1 MGVLFK
7 IDDFSH
13 PFIEK
18 MRPMDFGLIEEI
30 NFYELFETIANP
42 KTKVRGI
49 KQKLSDK
56 REKIIKA
63 PDF

>member
-1 MGVLFK
+1 
-7 IDDFSH
+7 
-13 PFIEK
+13 
-18 MRPMDFGLIEEI
+18 MDFGLIEEI